1 MRDHHSIRKGF
12 LDYFAA
18 NGHEI
23 VSSHSLIPPADPT
36 LLFVNAG
43 MVQFK
48 DVFSGA
54 KKVPYVRATTSQKCL
69 RVSGKHN
76 DLENVGRTPRH
87 HTFFEMLGNFSFGD
101 YFKKDAIRFGWQFLT
116 EVAGLPKDRLWVTI
130 HPSDDEAYGYW
141 RNDQHVP
148 AERIVRD
155 PNNVWSMGDTG
166 PNGPCSEIHWDRG
179 ESWDPGVT
187 FAAGYEGNR
196 YLELWNLVFMQ
207 FDKAADGTV
216 TPLPRPSIDT
226 GAGLE
231 RIASVLQGVD
241 SNYDTDLFSPL
252 IAIAAADAGRPY
264 RANPDDDV
272 ALRVIADHARATAFL
287 IADGIYP
294 ENEGRGY
301 VLRRIMRRAIRFGRK
316 LGLEREFFYKVVD
329 GVVTHMGDAY
339 PELVDKRRILEQ
351 YVRAEEERFG
361 RTLSEGLELLDRAI
375 TKKLDGPADGSGE
388 RILDGDVVFK
398 LCDTHGFPL
407 DLTRLIAEEK
417 GVRVDEAGFECA
429 MQAQRERGRASWKEK
444 GGAGTWADEATK
456 QGLTTSFVG
465 YETETAE
472 ARIVAAY
479 HSGRGPEP
487 DPDDLPFPLRL
498 RSGHSYYVVTDRTP
512 FYGESGGQ
520 VGDQGLLRGPSGE
533 ARVLT
538 TEKTASGLVA
548 HLVEVTAGS
557 LEREQVVT
565 LVVDHALRAATR
577 RHHTSTHLLQNALRT
592 VLGAHVKQR
601 GSLVGP
607 ERLRFDFGHFGPM
620 TPEELRAVEV
630 HVNELITANH
640 AVTTTEKPI
649 EQALKDG
656 AIAFFEEKYADV
668 VRVVDVGGG
677 VSVELCGGTHVT
689 RTGDIGAFVILSE
702 GGVSSGVRRIEAL
715 AGAAAVRWL
724 HEQRQVL
731 ADVRAAF
738 QGVATE
744 QLVGRVADLQRELK
758 AAETLA
764 AQLRTKLAASSLD
777 DDLAAGRRHG
787 DVLAVVKV
795 TDGLSMNEV
804 GELTDR
810 LREKLTSG
818 VVFIAN
824 KAEGGAV
831 QLMVATK
838 EAPRLHAGK
847 LLGVLAAAAGGKG
860 GGRPDMARGGAPDA
874 SRLDLAIE
882 AFHRAVSEG
891 IVG

>member
-23 VSSHSLIPPADPT
+23 VSSYSLIPPADPT

-54 KKVPYVRATTSQKCL
+54 RKVPYTRATTTQKCL

-101 YFKKDAIRFGWQFLT
+101 YFKKDAIRFGWEFLT
-116 EVAGLPKDRLWVTI
+116 AVAGLPKERLWVTI
-130 HPSDDEAYGYW
+130 HPSDDEAWGYW
-141 RNDQHVP
+141 RHDQGLP
-148 AERIVRD
+148 AERIIRD

-179 ESWDPGVT
+179 EAWDPGVP

-216 TPLPRPSIDT
+216 TTLPRPSIDT

-231 RIASVLQGVD
+231 RVASVLQGVD
-241 SNYDTDLFSPL
+241 TNYDTDLFLPL
-252 IAIAAADAGRPY
+252 IAIAAADSGRPY
-264 RANPDDDV
+264 RVSPDDDV

-329 GVVTHMGDAY
+329 GVVTHMGDAF

-351 YVRAEEERFG
+351 YVRAEEDRFG
-361 RTLSEGLELLDRAI
+361 RTLSDGLELLDRAVA
-375 TKKLDGPADGSGE
+375 KAGPGGT
-388 RILDGDVVFK
+388 LDGDVVFK

-407 DLTRLIAEEK
+407 DLTRLIADEK

-444 GGAGTWADEATK
+444 GEGAAWADEATK
-456 QGLTTSFVG
+456 QGLTTAFVG
-465 YETETAE
+465 YETERAE
-472 ARIVAAY
+472 ARLIAA
-479 HSGRGPEP
+479 HRADAKPEPEP
-487 DPDDLPFPLRL
+487 DPGDLPFPLRFG
-498 RSGHSYYVVTDRTP
+498 RSYRVLTDRTP

-520 VGDQGLLRGPSGE
+520 VGDQGLMRGPSGE
-533 ARVLT
+533 ARVLK
-538 TEKTASGLVA
+538 TEKAASGLVA
-548 HLVEVTAGS
+548 HVVEVTSGTFA
-557 LEREQVVT
+557 RDQVVT
-565 LVVDHALRAATR
+565 LEVDHERRAATR
-577 RHHTSTHLLQNALRT
+577 RHHTATHLLQNALRS

-607 ERLRFDFGHFGPM
+607 DRLRFDFGHFGPM
-620 TPEELRAVEV
+620 TPDELKAVEV
-630 HVNELITANH
+630 HVNGLVTANH

-677 VSVELCGGTHVT
+677 VSVELCGGTHVA

-702 GGVSSGVRRIEAL
+702 GGVSSGVRRVEAL
-715 AGAAAVRWL
+715 AGVAAIQWL

-738 QGVATE
+738 QGAAAE
-744 QLVGRVADLQRELK
+744 QLVPRVLELQRELK

-764 AQLRTKLAASSLD
+764 AQLRTRLAATSLD
-777 DDLAAGRRHG
+777 DDLAAGRRTG
-787 DVLAVVKV
+787 DVLAVAKV

-804 GELTDR
+804 AELTDR
-810 LREKLTSG
+810 LRERLERG

-824 KAEGGAV
+824 KADGGAM

-838 EAPRLHAGK
+838 DAPQLHAGK

-860 GGRPDMARGGAPDA
+860 GGRPDMARGGAPDV
-874 SRLDLAIE
+874 SRIDLAIE

-891 IVG
+891 MMA